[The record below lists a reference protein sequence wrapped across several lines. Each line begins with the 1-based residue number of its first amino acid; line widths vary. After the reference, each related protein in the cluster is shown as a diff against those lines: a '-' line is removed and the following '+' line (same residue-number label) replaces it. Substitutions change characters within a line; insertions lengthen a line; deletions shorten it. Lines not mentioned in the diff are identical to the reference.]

1 MVRPCQPTRAILGR
15 SDASCAR
22 CRCRGGVLGRAQLR
36 GILRAWLLRDG
47 CSDVTRSPTTRF
59 EVWLSLPAQRWVGT
73 ALGALLGGTLAMLAA
88 QPLHLRPSL
97 LGRTRVRLPSI
108 LRSYA
113 SDAGSGERSFMSL
126 PPELDSR
133 DPVRE
138 GRGCPPDMVE
148 VNGSYC
154 PAVEQIC
161 TDFISEQR
169 DRCGEFRATVR
180 CMGAT
185 TPKTFCIDRYE
196 YPNRVGI
203 LPTLGVTWEDA
214 GKLCAAEGRRLCTD
228 SEWTLACE
236 GNEMRPYPYGFKRDS
251 RACNIDKPYIVP
263 NESAYADPARR
274 AAEAK
279 RLDQSE
285 PSGSR
290 SACVSPFG
298 VYDMTGN
305 VDEWVFNE
313 HGSTKAAPY
322 VSGLKGGYWGPV
334 RNRCR
339 PMTVDHNQWHFGY
352 QIGFRCCADPVA
364 VGSTPGAEPLH
375 LQAMANVL
383 GRVNPAAAATKAGTP
398 RPAEP
403 PRGSSDS

>member
-1 MVRPCQPTRAILGR
+1 M
-15 SDASCAR
+15 
-22 CRCRGGVLGRAQLR
+22 
-36 GILRAWLLRDG
+36 
-47 CSDVTRSPTTRF
+47 TRF
-59 EVWLSLPAQRWVGT
+59 ELWLSLPAQRWIGT
-73 ALGALLGGTLAMLAA
+73 SLGALLGSALAMLTA
-88 QPLHLRPSL
+88 QPLHLRPTL
-97 LGRTRVRLPSI
+97 LGRARVRVPSL
-108 LRSYA
+108 LRVYA
-113 SDAGSGERSFMSL
+113 STSGLGDESLMSL
-126 PPELDSR
+126 PPTLD
-133 DPVRE
+133 PRE
-138 GRGCPPDMVE
+138 TAGAGVVCPADMVE
-148 VNGSYC
+148 VSGSYC
-154 PAVEQIC
+154 PAAEQIC

-169 DRCGEFRATVR
+169 DRCGEFRPAVR
-180 CMGAT
+180 CIGGT
-185 TPKTFCIDRYE
+185 IRKTFCIDRFE

-203 LPTLGVTWEDA
+203 LPTMGVTWEDA

-263 NESAYADPARR
+263 DEAAYADPARR

-298 VYDMTGN
+298 AYDMTGN
-305 VDEWVFNE
+305 ADEWVFNE
-313 HGSTKAAPY
+313 RGSTKSPPY

-352 QIGFRCCADPVA
+352 QIGFRCCTDSGV
-364 VGSTPGAEPLH
+364 VGSTPDGESQR
-375 LQAMANVL
+375 LQAMVAVPRRAN
-383 GRVNPAAAATKAGTP
+383 AATSATKTGAP

-403 PRGSSDS
+403 RRGASDS

>member
-1 MVRPCQPTRAILGR
+1 
-15 SDASCAR
+15 
-22 CRCRGGVLGRAQLR
+22 
-36 GILRAWLLRDG
+36 
-47 CSDVTRSPTTRF
+47 VTRSSSARF
-59 EVWLSLPAQRWVGT
+59 EIWLSLPAQRWVGT
-73 ALGALLGGTLAMLAA
+73 VLGALLGGTLAMLAA
-88 QPLHLRPSL
+88 QPVHLRPSL
-97 LGRTRVRLPSI
+97 LGRARVHLPSL

-113 SDAGSGERSFMSL
+113 SNAGLAEDSLMSL
-126 PPELDSR
+126 APVDAR
-133 DPVRE
+133 DAARE
-138 GRGCPPDMVE
+138 GLGCPPDMVQ
-148 VNGSYC
+148 VAGSYC

-169 DRCGEFRATVR
+169 DRCAEFRPTVR
-180 CMGAT
+180 CIGT
-185 TPKTFCIDRYE
+185 RTRKTFCIDRYE

-236 GNEMRPYPYGFKRDS
+236 GNEMRPYPYGFQRDS
-251 RACNIDKPYIVP
+251 HACNIDKPYIVP
-263 NESAYADPARR
+263 DEAAYADPERR

-290 SACVSPFG
+290 SACVSQFG

-305 VDEWVFNE
+305 VDEWVVNE
-313 HGSTKAAPY
+313 HGSTKSAPY

-352 QIGFRCCADPVA
+352 QIGFRCCANPVA
-364 VGSTPGAEPLH
+364 VGSTPDPEHQH
-375 LQAMANVL
+375 LQAMAGVP
-383 GRVNPAAAATKAGTP
+383 GRENPANTAAKTDTP
-398 RPAEP
+398 RPVEP
-403 PRGSSDS
+403 QRGASDS

>member
-1 MVRPCQPTRAILGR
+1 MTRPT
-15 SDASCAR
+15 
-22 CRCRGGVLGRAQLR
+22 
-36 GILRAWLLRDG
+36 
-47 CSDVTRSPTTRF
+47 TTRF
-59 EVWLSLPAQRWVGT
+59 ELWLSLPAQRWVGT
-73 ALGALLGGTLAMLAA
+73 ALGAFLGGTLAMLTA
-88 QPLHLRPSL
+88 QPVHLRPSL
-97 LGRTRVRLPSI
+97 LGRARIRLPSI
-108 LRSYA
+108 LRSHTA
-113 SDAGSGERSFMSL
+113 NSGLGEESLMSL
-126 PPELDSR
+126 PPAPDSP
-133 DPVRE
+133 DGARE
-138 GRGCPPDMVE
+138 APGCPPDMVE

-169 DRCGEFRATVR
+169 DRCGEFRPTVR
-180 CMGAT
+180 CVGAPT
-185 TPKTFCIDRYE
+185 QKTFCIDRYE
-196 YPNRVGI
+196 YPNRIGI

-263 NESAYADPARR
+263 DEAAYADPARR

-279 RLDQSE
+279 RLNQSE

-298 VYDMTGN
+298 AYDLTGN

-313 HGSTKAAPY
+313 HGSARSAPY

-364 VGSTPGAEPLH
+364 VGSTPNAEPQR
-375 LQAMANVL
+375 LQAMVGVPGVSPAT
-383 GRVNPAAAATKAGTP
+383 AAAKTAAP
-398 RPAEP
+398 RPVEP
-403 PRGSSDS
+403 RRGSSDS